1 MQRLACLAT
10 LCVTLAPWAVAQTAQ
25 EAPPP
30 QTSQA
35 SDDGVV
41 TKTGKT
47 VAKGAKKGGEVT
59 VDATKEAGSLGKKG
73 VIKTGEV
80 AVDVADVTVDTSKEA
95 GNLGKETGKVV
106 AKGSKKTGE
115 TVADGAKKT
124 GSAVKEGFKK
134 VF

>member
-10 LCVTLAPWAVAQTAQ
+10 LCLAIAPWAVAQTAK
-25 EAPPP
+25 EAAPPP
-30 QTSQA
+30 RTEA

-41 TKTGKT
+41 TKSGKT
-47 VAKGAKKGGEVT
+47 VVKGAKKGGEVT
-59 VDATKEAGSLGKKG
+59 VDATKEAGSLSKKG
-73 VIKTGEV
+73 AKKTGEV
-80 AVDVADVTVDTSKEA
+80 AVDVADVTVDASKET